1 MPGNQ
6 YKNKKS
12 SILWRILGAGSILA
26 SVATASSRS
35 PTILGKPHAVMFDT
49 IRSAFPDVD
58 PKRTVMIGD
67 R

>member
-1 MPGNQ
+1 
-6 YKNKKS
+6 
-12 SILWRILGAGSILA
+12 LA